1 MMQGHSPR
9 FPATRFPAPRF
20 PAPCFPAAL
29 CLTALCLLSA
39 CNQPAVTLKPPAF
52 QSSEN
57 TVRDWNDVAHAIAAG
72 MAARALLPP
81 GPLPPAP
88 RGYST
93 KPVFVRVQARGSA
106 FVDQVA
112 RELEADV
119 LARGGTVAR
128 TPAGATVVNLDVD
141 FVKWSP
147 RDKPPGLF
155 GLAAGVATVPGIVIG
170 ASQPM
175 STWTAADAASFSAVG
190 VGLAADTLIALTPT
204 SNAEAIWE
212 ASIVTGDQ
220 VVMRLQQ
227 PVYVRDRDIPLYTKT
242 ANLTPVASWSDENAA
257 LAPRSLRLAP

>member
-1 MMQGHSPR
+1 MRGHSTLFSAMLFSAPR
-9 FPATRFPAPRF
+9 FPATRFPAT
-20 PAPCFPAAL
+20 L
-29 CLTALCLLSA
+29 CLAALCLLSG

-88 RGYST
+88 QGYST
-93 KPVFVRVQARGSA
+93 KPIFVRVQAPGSA

-242 ANLTPVASWSDENAA
+242 ANLAPVASWSDENVA